1 VEKVMSKIVSKG
13 QHCQNAWSTLS

>member
-1 VEKVMSKIVSKG
+1 MSKIVSKG